1 MFGISLRSLL
11 SHKLRLALT
20 TIAVILG
27 VSFVAGT
34 FILTDTINATFT
46 SIFATANAGVA
57 VTVHGRPIAGDSGG
71 IGGGQNHPIP
81 TSLLSTVR
89 KVDGV
94 KDAVGNIF
102 REGATLI
109 GHNGKPIGGN
119 GPPTFGANWIT
130 DANISPYHLRKGTPP
145 QGPTDVV
152 IDAGTATKNDLAVG
166 DSLPIVFI
174 GGVEEHFTITGVA
187 GYGTSDNLAGAT
199 IALFTEST
207 ANRVLEAQNKY
218 DSILVS
224 AQSGVTDVVLRE
236 RLAAALPS
244 YAVAETGQQAAAAAE
259 QSTEPTIST
268 FIGTPLLVFAFIS
281 LFVGSFLIINTFN
294 ILVAQ
299 RTRELALL
307 RALGATR
314 AQVMTSVLVEAAVTG
329 VVASILGFFVGI
341 LIARALLSVFGSAS
355 TGGVTLVPRTFI
367 VAVLVGTI
375 VTVIAATLPARRATR
390 IAPVAALAEALPE
403 TQPLPRRRI
412 AIGLIIF
419 VLGCAAL
426 VTGLFTSAGL
436 KLQLIG
442 AGFLGVFLGVAL
454 LAPVLVVPVATV
466 LGWPVAHSRGA
477 AGILAGQNARR
488 NPRRTALTAA
498 ALMIGLALVTCVA
511 VLTDSVRVSTNDAI
525 QGAFRADFIV
535 FTQGPDFNTQAAQA
549 LAQDPTLRD
558 VTEVRG
564 TSVLIRGSSQGIAA
578 IDPANLGS
586 VLALSMVS
594 GTASAI
600 AATNTAIVDSTEAT
614 ASNVHLGQL
623 VTFNFPQ
630 GGSVPIRIGGIY
642 TANALV
648 SGYMVSL
655 ATMEP
660 NVPAARDAI
669 VLANAAS
676 GVSPSQ
682 AEKALHQ
689 DVKAFPL
696 LMAMS
701 RSEYRSFVGAGLDSF
716 LNLIYTLLAF
726 AIIIAVLG
734 IANTLI
740 LSVLERTREIGLLR
754 ALGMTRSQTRSMVRW
769 ESVII
774 SLLGAVLGLS
784 VGLGLGVAVSG
795 SLHDLGITEI
805 AVPGTN
811 LILYAIIA
819 GVFGVVAAIFPTIRA
834 SRVDILRAIATE

>member
-1 MFGISLRSLL
+1 MLGISLRSLL

-57 VTVHGRPIAGDSGG
+57 VTVHGRPIAGETGG
-71 IGGGQNHPIP
+71 VGGGQNHPVP
-81 TSLLSTVR
+81 TSLLATVR
-89 KVDGV
+89 AVPGV
-94 KDAVGNIF
+94 QDAVGSLF

-109 GHNGKPIGGN
+109 GHDGKPIGGN
-119 GPPTFGANWIT
+119 GPPTFGASWIT
-130 DANISPYHLRKGTPP
+130 DSAISPYHLRSGTA
-145 QGPTDVV
+145 PTQSNDVV
-152 IDAGTATKNDLAVG
+152 VDAGTAAKNGLAVG
-166 DSLPIVFI
+166 QSLPIVFL
-174 GGVEEHFTITGVA
+174 GGVEEHFTITGIA
-187 GYGTSDNLAGAT
+187 GYGSSDNLAGAT

-207 ANRVLEAQNKY
+207 AQRVLEGQNKY

-236 RLAAALPS
+236 HIAAALPS

-259 QSTEPTIST
+259 QSTESTIST

-329 VVASILGFFVGI
+329 LVASILGFVVGI

-355 TGGVTLVPRTFI
+355 TGAVTLLPRTFI

-375 VTVIAATLPARRATR
+375 VTVIAASLPARRATR

-403 TQPLPRRRI
+403 TQPLPRRRMM
-412 AIGLIIF
+412 AGLVIF
-419 VLGCAAL
+419 VIGCAAL
-426 VTGLFTSAGL
+426 VVGLFTSAGS

-454 LAPVLVVPVATV
+454 LAPLLVVPVATV
-466 LGWPVAHSRGA
+466 LGWPVARIRGA
-477 AGILAGQNARR
+477 PGILAGQNARR

-525 QGAFRADFIV
+525 EGAFRADFIV

-549 LAQDPTLRD
+549 LQQDPSLRD

-564 TSVLIRGSSQGIAA
+564 TSVIIKGSSQGIAA

-586 VLALSMVS
+586 VLALTMVS
-594 GTASAI
+594 GTASSI
-600 AATNTAIVDSTEAT
+600 ASTNTAIVDSTEAT
-614 ASNVHLGQL
+614 ASGVHIGQL
-623 VTFNFPQ
+623 VNFNFPQ
-630 GGSVPIRIGGIY
+630 GANVPIRIGGIY

-648 SGYMVSL
+648 SGYVVSL
-655 ATMEP
+655 ATMVP
-660 NVPAARDAI
+660 NVPTERDSI
-669 VLANAAS
+669 VLANAAN
-676 GVSPSQ
+676 GVSSSQ
-682 AEKALHQ
+682 AERALHQ

-701 RSEYRSFVGAGLDSF
+701 RAEYRTFVGASLDSF

-774 SLLGAVLGLS
+774 SLLGAVLGLA

-795 SLHDLGITEI
+795 SLGALGITEI
-805 AVPGTN
+805 AIPGEN
-811 LILYAIIA
+811 LIVYAIIA

-834 SRVDILRAIATE
+834 SRVDILRAITTE